1 MSVFISLICLETRFR
16 AEKKVGQ
23 AHFST
28 RICETWKS

>member
-1 MSVFISLICLETRFR
+1 VSHCLADRFR

-28 RICETWKS
+28 RG